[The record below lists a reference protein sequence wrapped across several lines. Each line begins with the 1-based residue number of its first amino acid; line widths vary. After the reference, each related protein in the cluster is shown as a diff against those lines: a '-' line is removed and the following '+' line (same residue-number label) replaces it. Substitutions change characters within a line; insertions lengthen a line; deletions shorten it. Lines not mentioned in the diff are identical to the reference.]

1 VPFAEIFLAIAVIVI
16 AARLFGKL
24 FQYFHQPAVV
34 GEIVAGLLLGATALE
49 HAPGHLTEHLFPA
62 ETLPYLKAIAAL
74 GLVLFMFIVG
84 LELDLKVIR
93 GQERLATSVS
103 LASIVVPFLGGLAL
117 GVALFTTHPPPD
129 SGQSKLAFAMFI
141 GASMSITAFP
151 VLARILAD
159 RKLLKTSLGAA
170 SLASAAVDDVV
181 AWSLLA
187 VVVVIAGGGEEPQWH
202 IWLTIPY
209 LVVMFTVVR
218 ALLGRVVQRYN
229 VMGRL
234 TPDLLGVILVGLL
247 LSSYATDW
255 LGIHYIFGA
264 FLFGAVM
271 PREGAHAMFQQILER
286 LEQVSV
292 LLLLPAFFVVT
303 GLTVDFWNMG
313 PDWYWQLPA
322 ILGVA
327 VFGKF
332 IGAFGAAR
340 TQGVPRSRSAALA
353 VLMNT
358 RGLTEIVILTVGL
371 QKGILDEQ
379 LFSMMI
385 FMAVVTTLMT
395 GPLLRVVYSDRRL
408 ARDIAEAERA
418 ALGLPNAYR
427 VIVATPDAEYD
438 VPVAVGRDVLARET
452 PAELVLAQI
461 RPLAAP
467 VLEVGSGLS
476 FELADFAESAGRLD
490 AVRRRLEESGAPS
503 VTLVRMSDDPAAE
516 LAGMANDLEGN
527 VVVVS
532 GSDGMH
538 AAVAGRVACQVVSV
552 TSGVFLP
559 DADVRRVAVVV
570 EGGRDADAAV
580 EIALRIALAR
590 GAEVAVVDAES
601 PGDPSRRAN
610 GLVEALT
617 KSGVAATASAGAGA
631 DLVVLAAGSAATV
644 DAPVSVRVSAEQ
656 DRDVLSPD
664 RLVSA
669 VVAKA
674 AAPATA

>member
-1 VPFAEIFLAIAVIVI
+1 MRSTTLPPNGRAEWLSFPYSHRVPAPVPFAEIFLAIAVIVV
-16 AARLFGKL
+16 AARLFGRL

-34 GEIVAGLLLGATALE
+34 GEIVAGLMLGATALE

-62 ETLPYLKAIAAL
+62 DTRPYLKAIAAL

-93 GQERLATSVS
+93 GQEKLATSVS
-103 LASIVVPFLGGLAL
+103 LASIAIPFLGGLGL
-117 GVALFTTHPPPD
+117 GVALFTTHPPPY
-129 SGQSKLAFAMFI
+129 SGQTKLAFALFI
-141 GASMSITAFP
+141 GAAMSITAFP

-159 RKLLKTSLGAA
+159 RNLLKTSLGAA

-187 VVVVIAGGGEEPQWH
+187 VVVVIAGGGDEPQWH

-209 LVVMFTVVR
+209 LVVMFTLVR
-218 ALLGRVVQRYN
+218 ALLGRVIQRFN
-229 VMGRL
+229 AVGRL

-271 PREGAHAMFQQILER
+271 PREGAHAMFHQILER

-332 IGAFGAAR
+332 LGAFGAAR
-340 TQGVPRSRSAALA
+340 SQGVPRPRSAALG

-371 QKGILDEQ
+371 QKGILDEE

-385 FMAVVTTLMT
+385 FMAVFTTLMT

-427 VIVATPDAEYD
+427 VIVATPDAAYD
-438 VPVAVGRDVLARET
+438 APVSVGRDVLARET

-476 FELADFAESAGRLD
+476 FELADFAESAGRLE
-490 AVRRRLEESGAPS
+490 AVRRRVEDSGAPS

-516 LAGMANDLEGN
+516 LAGMANELEGD

-532 GSDGMH
+532 GTDGMH
-538 AAVAGRVACQVVSV
+538 AAVADRVSCQVVSV
-552 TSGVFLP
+552 TSGVFVP
-559 DADVRRVAVVV
+559 DADVRSVGVVL

-580 EIALRIALAR
+580 EIAVRLALAR
-590 GAEVAVVDAES
+590 GAEVGVVDAAS
-601 PGDPSRRAN
+601 PGEPSRRAN
-610 GLVEALT
+610 GLIEALT
-617 KSGVAATASAGAGA
+617 KAGLVAKASTGTGV
-631 DLVVLAAGSAATV
+631 DVVVLAVGS
-644 DAPVSVRVSAEQ
+644 
-656 DRDVLSPD
+656 
-664 RLVSA
+664 
-669 VVAKA
+669 
-674 AAPATA
+674 